1 MDNFD
6 YSIIGQRIKTLR
18 KRKGLNQTQLAN
30 LIGKSLRTMQKYE
43 TGEIEVSIDVV
54 NALAKHLDTTPTFIL
69 GYETNTAPI
78 RSLAD
83 IMNFLFELDKVSS
96 LKFNVD
102 VQKPPRSN
110 EWTCS
115 IPFQRQGN
123 GCRPQCGYVPVLGTM
138 GRDA

>member
-69 GYETNTAPI
+69 GYEAARKTSKKVINFFVVGLTYGCETYCI
-78 RSLAD
+78 WQFNQ
-83 IMNFLFELDKVSS
+83 MN
-96 LKFNVD
+96 
-102 VQKPPRSN
+102 
-110 EWTCS
+110 
-115 IPFQRQGN
+115 I
-123 GCRPQCGYVPVLGTM
+123 
-138 GRDA
+138 